1 MTTFRRRIAAFALAP
16 ALLLAGC
23 TTTGPSEP
31 ATPPSAAPSDYVF
44 PIDETGDVTF
54 AWTAADGIDLLSPE
68 ATIVRA
74 TAEALA
80 IAGFVGEEGAFPG
93 LDEFWNDYLD
103 SQTSFGLPTT
113 LETRGK
119 QRRVTGTRDYHI
131 YRIGWTGDELTAEFC
146 IDDSYAASSFDAGA
160 TFDWPRVAIT
170 RVTTRKLTL
179 ARDTTDPPAPPP
191 APTGLRA
198 PTWNAFD
205 GWRAIDL
212 YQSGDFDYCST
223 WYNTRDRD
231 PDRPYWPQ
239 YSSQDPEHRPPPG
252 PNPPIAPPT
261 PGW

>member
-23 TTTGPSEP
+23 TTTGPSDP
-31 ATPPSAAPSDYVF
+31 ATSTSVATDDYAF
-44 PIDETGDVTF
+44 PIDEVGDVTF

-74 TAEALA
+74 TDEAIA
-80 IAGFVGEEGAFPG
+80 VAGFVGEQLSYPG
-93 LDEFWNDYLD
+93 LDEFWRDFNDQLRPVD
-103 SQTSFGLPTT
+103 RLRT
-113 LETRGK
+113 LHSGVE
-119 QRRVTGTRDYHI
+119 QRRWAGTTDYHI
-131 YRIGWTGDELTAEFC
+131 YKLEWNGNELSAEYC
-146 IDDSYAASSFDAGA
+146 VDDSYLATSADEGRSFRWLRSS
-160 TFDWPRVAIT
+160 IT

-191 APTGLRA
+191 APTGRRA

-212 YQSGDFDYCST
+212 FQSGDFDHCTT

-239 YSSQDPEHRPPPG
+239 YSSRDPEHRPPPG